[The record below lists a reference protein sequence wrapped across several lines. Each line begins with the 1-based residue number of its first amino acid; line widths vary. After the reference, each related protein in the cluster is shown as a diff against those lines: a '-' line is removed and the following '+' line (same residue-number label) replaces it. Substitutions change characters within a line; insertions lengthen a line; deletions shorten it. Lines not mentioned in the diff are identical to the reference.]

1 MHDKLGRQGV
11 GSELGSSQEVRGTGL
26 IYGMELNVLLT
37 RAATS
42 VSVVISERA
51 SQPRDVSVDKSM
63 DPRII
68 ETQKGTQ
75 LSLCLVTRL
84 MSSQI
89 MLDQGGMQRKLK
101 WSSELQCGNY
111 PKCGQEILGWDCL
124 HQDQIVLWRLGQS
137 HSVRN
142 SGQVKKLVR
151 FQIGR
156 ASCRERV
163 CLYV

>member
-1 MHDKLGRQGV
+1 
-11 GSELGSSQEVRGTGL
+11 
-26 IYGMELNVLLT
+26 
-37 RAATS
+37 
-42 VSVVISERA
+42 
-51 SQPRDVSVDKSM
+51 M

-111 PKCGQEILGWDCL
+111 PKCGQEILGWDWL

-151 FQIGR
+151 FQF
-156 ASCRERV
+156 AHLSFV
-163 CLYV
+163 FF